1 MRLKEIDQYIYY
13 LQLDHKSIVDQN
25 ELMIK
30 MLRKKYGN
38 SKSNYLILDIT
49 EAEAID
55 HTLIC
60 FVLDLSKLLAYRPQ
74 NLVLID
80 PTGRF
85 SRHLSMLH
93 LNGIIESYKNFED
106 AITFIK
112 AKSTAAVIV

>member
-13 LQLDHKSIVDQN
+13 LQLDNKRIMDQN

-30 MLRKKYGN
+30 MLRKKYGKA
-38 SKSNYLILDIT
+38 KSNYLILDLT
-49 EAEAID
+49 EVETID

-80 PTGRF
+80 PNEQF

-93 LNGIIESYKNFED
+93 LNGIIESFKSFED
-106 AITFIK
+106 ALSFIK
-112 AKSTAAVIV
+112 AKLTAVVIV